1 MLVEVYV
8 TDEVDVVQAGVVCR
22 QRHMV
27 LASAFLL
34 SDVRE
39 LSRVV
44 RLFAGALDGVVF
56 AVVFSAALIVL
67 VTGFAELVVAT
78 LLEVFAVVV
87 GAFSLV
93 LLDDFSVGSMD
104 DVLAGAVETT
114 AIDFMVDVFAR
125 AVESLVV
132 DLVDDVFARAVE
144 SFAVDLMDDV
154 FTRAVDNFAV
164 DLLDDVFTRAVDS
177 LAVDLMD
184 DVFVRG
190 VESFADDFMDD
201 FARAVDTFA
210 VVVDILVLLD
220 DLADEVVV
228 ESLFVLLTRL
238 VEDSAGARFSTSA
251 SFSSASASS
260 SERRATLGMELVAA
274 ELDDGLLEPVL
285 IVTLS
290 EVEL

>member
-1 MLVEVYV
+1 VLVEVYV

-67 VTGFAELVVAT
+67 VTGFVELVVAT

-93 LLDDFSVGSMD
+93 LLDDFSMGSMD

-114 AIDFMVDVFAR
+114 AIDFIVDGFAR

-132 DLVDDVFARAVE
+132 DLVDDVFAGDVETTAIDFMVDVFTRAVESLAVDVVEDVFARAVE
-144 SFAVDLMDDV
+144 SFAVV
-154 FTRAVDNFAV
+154 
-164 DLLDDVFTRAVDS
+164 
-177 LAVDLMD
+177 
-184 DVFVRG
+184 
-190 VESFADDFMDD
+190 
-201 FARAVDTFA
+201 
-210 VVVDILVLLD
+210 
-220 DLADEVVV
+220 
-228 ESLFVLLTRL
+228 
-238 VEDSAGARFSTSA
+238 
-251 SFSSASASS
+251 
-260 SERRATLGMELVAA
+260 
-274 ELDDGLLEPVL
+274 
-285 IVTLS
+285 
-290 EVEL
+290 